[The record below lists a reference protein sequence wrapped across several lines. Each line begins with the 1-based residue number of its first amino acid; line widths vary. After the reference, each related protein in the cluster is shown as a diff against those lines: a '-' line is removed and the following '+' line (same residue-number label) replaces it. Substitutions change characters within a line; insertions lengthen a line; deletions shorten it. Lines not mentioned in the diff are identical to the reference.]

1 VNTWTV
7 RLTHQAEQDIEDI
20 LGWTHEHF
28 GALQLSTYTDV
39 IQEAL
44 GALTSGPA
52 SVGVRWVP
60 ELGADVATL
69 HVARMGRKGRHLL
82 VVRVQEHQQVVE
94 VLRVLHD
101 SMDPGRHMPH

>member
-1 VNTWTV
+1 MNPWTV
-7 RLTHQAEQDIEDI
+7 RLTRAAEQDIEDI
-20 LGWTHEHF
+20 LDWTFEHF

-39 IQEAL
+39 LQEAL
-44 GALTSGPA
+44 GALSGGP
-52 SVGVRWVP
+52 SSLDVRRVP

-82 VVRVQEHQQVVE
+82 VVRVQEQQHLVE

-101 SMDPGRHMPH
+101 SMDLGRHLPH